1 MSDIPIQIKM
11 AVYKKPNLS
20 LNFEAVGLEL
30 LLELNFDDIMC
41 ISLITLNYKKFR
53 MIIILSEILK
63 F

>member
-1 MSDIPIQIKM
+1 M